1 MIKTNM
7 ETTWE
12 IITGIVG
19 TAITISTII
28 SKLFM
33 RYLES
38 QMKNITETIDER
50 KDDYVGLEERIKS
63 VENYHT
69 ETRVALAKIG
79 KDIEYIKQENNKMA
93 INIEKI
99 LNNNYKK

>member
-1 MIKTNM
+1 M
-7 ETTWE
+7 EITWE
-12 IITGIVG
+12 IITFIIG
-19 TAITISTII
+19 TAISISAII

-38 QMKNITETIDER
+38 QMKNLTKTIDER
-50 KDDYVGLEERIKS
+50 RNDYVGLEERVKS

-69 ETRVALAKIG
+69 ETRVVLAKIG
-79 KDIEYIKQENNKMA
+79 KDIEYIKSENNKMA

-99 LNNNYKK
+99 LNNKRDK

>member
-1 MIKTNM
+1 M
-7 ETTWE
+7 EITWE
-12 IITGIVG
+12 IITFIIG

-38 QMKNITETIDER
+38 QMKNLTETIDER
-50 KDDYVGLEERIKS
+50 KNDNIALEERIKS
-63 VENYHT
+63 VEDYHT

-99 LNNNYKK
+99 LNK

>member
-1 MIKTNM
+1 M
-7 ETTWE
+7 EITWE
-12 IITGIVG
+12 LITFIIG

-38 QMKNITETIDER
+38 QMKNLPETIDER

>member
-1 MIKTNM
+1 M
-7 ETTWE
+7 EITWE
-12 IITGIVG
+12 IITFIIG

-38 QMKNITETIDER
+38 QIKNLTETIDER
-50 KDDYVGLEERIKS
+50 KDDYVCLEERVKE

-69 ETRVALAKIG
+69 ETKVVLAKIG

-99 LNNNYKK
+99 LNK